1 MFISGRLCRFSD
13 SASHRMSVLFL
24 RPTRRNLE
32 LYLPAATR
40 VCDMNQNNSN
50 LAPAEPLFHPMAARK
65 LSPKT
70 RSNTTGVPSKR
81 SFSGILPNLPIQ
93 FSESL
98 LANAKPQSL
107 AERGVLFE
115 AGDVADGCYRLEQGL
130 LKVSI
135 ASPQGDE
142 RILTILGPGSIV
154 GELAMIDGLPRS
166 ATVVAIRDCKL
177 SYISR
182 EAFVRCLREYP
193 EIYSDLVSTLV
204 SRLREADNA
213 MAAASFLSV
222 KARVARA
229 LLELAEHL
237 GRETESGRIVILHKI
252 RQSDIAAMA
261 GVARENVS
269 RTLTELKRRGL
280 IGQSSSY
287 YFINDK
293 RKLLRET
300 EDIA

>member
-1 MFISGRLCRFSD
+1 
-13 SASHRMSVLFL
+13 
-24 RPTRRNLE
+24 
-32 LYLPAATR
+32 
-40 VCDMNQNNSN
+40 
-50 LAPAEPLFHPMAARK
+50 MAARK

-107 AERGVLFE
+107 AEREVLFE

-154 GELAMIDGLPRS
+154 GELAIIDGLPRS

-177 SYISR
+177 SFISR
-182 EAFVRCLREYP
+182 EAFLSCLREYP

-204 SRLREADNA
+204 SRLREADDA
-213 MAAASFLSV
+213 MAAASFLTV

-237 GRETESGRIVILHKI
+237 GRESDSGQIVILHKI

-269 RTLTELKRRGL
+269 RILNEWMRSKLVTRLSG
-280 IGQSSSY
+280 Y
-287 YFINDK
+287 YCLESVA
-293 RKLLRET
+293 KLEKEIDL
-300 EDIA
+300 

>member
-1 MFISGRLCRFSD
+1 
-13 SASHRMSVLFL
+13 
-24 RPTRRNLE
+24 
-32 LYLPAATR
+32 
-40 VCDMNQNNSN
+40 
-50 LAPAEPLFHPMAARK
+50 MAARNRA
-65 LSPKT
+65 PKST
-70 RSNTTGVPSKR
+70 SNTTPSAPTKR
-81 SFSGILPNLPIQ
+81 IVSGILPNLPIQ
-93 FSESL
+93 FSGRL
-98 LANAKPQSL
+98 LANAKPHSL
-107 AERGVLFE
+107 AERGVLFQ
-115 AGDVADGCYRLEQGL
+115 AGDVADGCYRLDHGL

-154 GELAMIDGLPRS
+154 GELAIIDGGLRS

-177 SYISR
+177 SFISR
-182 EAFVRCLREYP
+182 EAFVSCLREYP

-204 SRLREADNA
+204 SRLREADDA
-213 MAAASFLSV
+213 MAAASFLTV

-237 GRETESGRIVILHKI
+237 GRESDSGQIVILHKI

-280 IGQSSSY
+280 ISQSSSY
-287 YFINDK
+287 YCINDK
-293 RKLLRET
+293 RKLSGET
-300 EDIA
+300 EDLA

>member
-1 MFISGRLCRFSD
+1 M
-13 SASHRMSVLFL
+13 
-24 RPTRRNLE
+24 P
-32 LYLPAATR
+32 
-40 VCDMNQNNSN
+40 
-50 LAPAEPLFHPMAARK
+50 ARK
-65 LSPKT
+65 LPPKT
-70 RSNTTGVPSKR
+70 RSNTTGLPSKR

-107 AERGVLFE
+107 AEREVLFE

-154 GELAMIDGLPRS
+154 GELAIIDGLPRS

-177 SYISR
+177 SFISR
-182 EAFVRCLREYP
+182 AAFVSCLREYP

-204 SRLREADNA
+204 SRLREADHA
-213 MAAASFLSV
+213 MAAASFLTV

-280 IGQSSSY
+280 ISQSSSY

-300 EDIA
+300 EDIV

>member
-1 MFISGRLCRFSD
+1 M
-13 SASHRMSVLFL
+13 
-24 RPTRRNLE
+24 
-32 LYLPAATR
+32 ATR
-40 VCDMNQNNSN
+40 KRGAAAKGFA
-50 LAPAEPLFHPMAARK
+50 APGAL
-65 LSPKT
+65 PK
-70 RSNTTGVPSKR
+70 RN
-81 SFSGILPNLPIQ
+81 FSGILPNLPIQ
-93 FSESL
+93 FSGRL
-98 LANAKPQSL
+98 LANSKPQSL
-107 AERGVLFE
+107 AEREVLFR

-142 RILTILGPGSIV
+142 RILTVLGPGSIV
-154 GELAMIDGLPRS
+154 GELAIIDGGPRS

-177 SYISR
+177 SFISR
-182 EAFVRCLREYP
+182 EAFLTCLREYP
-193 EIYSDLVSTLV
+193 EIYSDLVATLV
-204 SRLREADNA
+204 SRLREADEA

-237 GRETESGRIVILHKI
+237 GQEADSGRIVILHKI
-252 RQSDIAAMA
+252 RQSDIAGMA

-280 IGQSSSY
+280 ISQSSSY

-293 RKLLRET
+293 RKLAGET
-300 EDIA
+300 EDLA

>member
-1 MFISGRLCRFSD
+1 M
-13 SASHRMSVLFL
+13 
-24 RPTRRNLE
+24 
-32 LYLPAATR
+32 
-40 VCDMNQNNSN
+40 
-50 LAPAEPLFHPMAARK
+50 APRK
-65 LSPKT
+65 LPPT
-70 RSNTTGVPSKR
+70 TGSNTTGLPSKR
-81 SFSGILPNLPIQ
+81 SFSSILPGLPTQI
-93 FSESL
+93 SERL

-107 AERGVLFE
+107 AEREVLFE
-115 AGDVADGCYRLEQGL
+115 AGDVADGCYRLERGL

-154 GELAMIDGLPRS
+154 GELAIIDGLPRS
-166 ATVVAIRDCKL
+166 AAVVAIRDCKL
-177 SYISR
+177 SFISR
-182 EAFVRCLREYP
+182 ESFVNCLREHP
-193 EIYSDLVSTLV
+193 EIYSDLVSILV

-213 MAAASFLSV
+213 MAAASFLTV

-269 RTLTELKRRGL
+269 RTLTELKRCGL
-280 IGQSSSY
+280 ISQSSSY
-287 YFINDK
+287 YSINDK
-293 RKLLRET
+293 PKLLRET
-300 EDIA
+300 EDIV

>member
-1 MFISGRLCRFSD
+1 
-13 SASHRMSVLFL
+13 
-24 RPTRRNLE
+24 
-32 LYLPAATR
+32 
-40 VCDMNQNNSN
+40 
-50 LAPAEPLFHPMAARK
+50 MAARK
-65 LSPKT
+65 RTPNT
-70 RSNTTGVPSKR
+70 RSSTTAGALTKR
-81 SFSGILPNLPIQ
+81 SFSAILPNLPIQ
-93 FSESL
+93 FSGRL
-98 LANAKPQSL
+98 LANAKPHSL
-107 AERGVLFE
+107 AEREVLFQ
-115 AGDVADGCYRLEQGL
+115 AGDVANGCYRLEQGL

-154 GELAMIDGLPRS
+154 GELAIIDGGPRS

-177 SYISR
+177 SFISR
-182 EAFVRCLREYP
+182 EAFLSCLREYP

-204 SRLREADNA
+204 SRLREADDA
-213 MAAASFLSV
+213 MAAASFLTV

-237 GRETESGRIVILHKI
+237 GRESDSGQIVILHKI

-269 RTLTELKRRGL
+269 RTLTELKRLGL
-280 IGQSSSY
+280 ISQSSSY
-287 YFINDK
+287 YFINDR

-300 EDIA
+300 EDLA

>member
-1 MFISGRLCRFSD
+1 
-13 SASHRMSVLFL
+13 
-24 RPTRRNLE
+24 
-32 LYLPAATR
+32 
-40 VCDMNQNNSN
+40 
-50 LAPAEPLFHPMAARK
+50 MAARK
-65 LSPKT
+65 PSPKT
-70 RSNTTGVPSKR
+70 RSNTIGVPSER
-81 SFSGILPNLPIQ
+81 SFSGILPNLPVQ
-93 FSESL
+93 FSENL
-98 LANAKPQSL
+98 LANAKPRSL
-107 AERGVLFE
+107 AEREVLFE
-115 AGDVADGCYRLEQGL
+115 FGDVADGCYRLEQGL

-135 ASPQGDE
+135 TSPEGDE

-154 GELAMIDGLPRS
+154 GELAIIDGLPRS

-177 SYISR
+177 SFISR
-182 EAFVRCLREYP
+182 EAFVSCLREHP

-204 SRLREADNA
+204 SRLREADHA
-213 MAAASFLSV
+213 MAAASFLTV

-237 GRETESGRIVILHKI
+237 GREESGRTVILHKI

-269 RTLTELKRRGL
+269 RTLTELKRRNL

-293 RKLLRET
+293 QKLLRET
-300 EDIA
+300 KDIV

>member
-1 MFISGRLCRFSD
+1 M
-13 SASHRMSVLFL
+13 
-24 RPTRRNLE
+24 
-32 LYLPAATR
+32 
-40 VCDMNQNNSN
+40 
-50 LAPAEPLFHPMAARK
+50 
-65 LSPKT
+65 
-70 RSNTTGVPSKR
+70 
-81 SFSGILPNLPIQ
+81 
-93 FSESL
+93 
-98 LANAKPQSL
+98 
-107 AERGVLFE
+107 
-115 AGDVADGCYRLEQGL
+115 QGT
-130 LKVSI
+130 
-135 ASPQGDE
+135 QGDE

-154 GELAMIDGLPRS
+154 GELAIIDGLPRS

-177 SYISR
+177 SSR
-182 EAFVRCLREYP
+182 EAFISCLREYP

-204 SRLREADNA
+204 SRLREADDA
-213 MAAASFLSV
+213 MAAASFLTV
-222 KARVARA
+222 KARVART

-293 RKLLRET
+293 RKLLREA
-300 EDIA
+300 EDIV